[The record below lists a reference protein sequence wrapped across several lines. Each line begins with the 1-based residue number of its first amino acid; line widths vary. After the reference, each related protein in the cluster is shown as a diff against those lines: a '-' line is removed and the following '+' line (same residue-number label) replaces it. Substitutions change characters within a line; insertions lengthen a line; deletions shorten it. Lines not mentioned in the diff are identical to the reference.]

1 MAAFAPVPASRYT
14 LTRPPRDDDELY
26 DLVQT
31 LWGITIPRHK
41 VCPDHSAP
49 FTWFAD
55 SFFARAPQTLV
66 HGSRGLSGKSYAMAA
81 LGLTNAVVWGA
92 DVNLLGGSLA
102 QSMNLHE
109 HMRSYWDYDG
119 SPRYML
125 LDESNIRVKLS
136 NKARIRPLTA
146 SQKTVRGPHPARLLL
161 DEIDEM
167 DYAILQGA
175 LGQPMPQKNWMGVEI
190 PAQTAMASTWQ
201 NADGTFSA
209 EYRRFKEEN
218 LPIYTWCVSGGAITI
233 TADGEKKIRDVTPDD
248 LVLTRQGYK
257 KVQHVTMMGI
267 KPTVELR
274 TDDGR
279 SLELTGDHKVLT
291 SDRGWVAAESLR
303 PGDGVRV
310 LQARAA
316 VSADCDSVTVHVV
329 SVTAGAVMPVY
340 DIGVEDA
347 HEFTAN
353 GIVVHNCYRDSAN
366 PIDGWLSE
374 EFIEQKKR
382 EIPREMW
389 RVEYELGE
397 PSIGNRAFDT
407 ESVERMFYRDV
418 VDGEQTVRQ
427 RDYEVFHFEDYDR
440 TQDYV
445 VAADWAK
452 SQDFTVIGVWKVT
465 ELPMTLVHYVRVN
478 RRPYPFMVG
487 LYNDLRRAYQAEG
500 IHDATGLG
508 GTIADYLDGKAWHF
522 VMAGRNRD
530 DMLSEYVSA
539 VENNRVRAPRIQT
552 LYTATKY
559 CTVEELYSRGQ
570 EYHLP
575 DEVCMSALAWKAVS
589 GRFPAVEPYGSPKT
603 ENNWMARQ
611 VEHNTQQIMP
621 GSPWRI
627 DAAVRI
633 KSEDTVWNLTG

>member
-218 LPIYTWCVSGGAITI
+218 LPIYTWC
-233 TADGEKKIRDVTPDD
+233 
-248 LVLTRQGYK
+248 
-257 KVQHVTMMGI
+257 
-267 KPTVELR
+267 
-274 TDDGR
+274 
-279 SLELTGDHKVLT
+279 
-291 SDRGWVAAESLR
+291 
-303 PGDGVRV
+303 
-310 LQARAA
+310 
-316 VSADCDSVTVHVV
+316 
-329 SVTAGAVMPVY
+329 
-340 DIGVEDA
+340 
-347 HEFTAN
+347 
-353 GIVVHNCYRDSAN
+353 YRDSAN

-559 CTVEELYSRGQ
+559 CTVEDLYSRGQ